1 MIVTNM
7 TTHVHRGLVKLG
19 LISEVHSAFMFA
31 FLAQSSEGPLVTSKS
46 TVYFLSRIVN

>member
-1 MIVTNM
+1 MKVTNM

-19 LISEVHSAFMFA
+19 FICEVPSAFMFA

-46 TVYFLSRIVN
+46 TV